1 MKRERTNFTVGMSR
15 MGQRVFYIVQITLP
29 ILTLAAGCHAVPKS
43 TLPEAARKTLPAQ
56 ADEACPDQNLP
67 KELNKIS
74 FPPYVVETPDVLL
87 IQATRLVPLPPYKVQ
102 PLDQLRIVVQNS
114 LSLPNPEARING
126 VYPVDPDG
134 TISLSREYGGAVRV
148 IDLTTQDVEKLLTR
162 QLAPS
167 FVEAPRVSVSL
178 ASSQGVENLRGE
190 HAIKSDGSVNLGS
203 YGEVYVAGQTL
214 SQVKGT
220 IEAHLAKYLLRP
232 SVSVDV
238 KSSRSKFYY
247 VIADLAGNGEE
258 VVRLPA
264 TGNETVLDAISQV
277 GGLSAVSSRKIW
289 IARPAPAGTGDQILP
304 VDWKGI
310 TQRGQTRT
318 NYQILPGDRVFV
330 MGNRHT
336 ALDTKLG
343 RPTHQAERA
352 AKTASLNLSRIKA
365 SLGLPE
371 RD

>member
-1 MKRERTNFTVGMSR
+1 M
-15 MGQRVFYIVQITLP
+15 
-29 ILTLAAGCHAVPKS
+29 AAGCHAVPKS
-43 TLPEAARKTLPAQ
+43 NPHEVRKEKVIHKSLPQQSEET
-56 ADEACPDQNLP
+56 CPDQNLP
-67 KELNKIS
+67 KELNKTS
-74 FPPYVVETPDVLL
+74 LPPYVVETPDVLL

-114 LSLPNPEARING
+114 LTLPNPEARING

-134 TISLSREYGGAVRV
+134 TIVLAREYGGVVRV
-148 IDLTTQDVEKLLTR
+148 IDLSTQEVEKLLTR

-178 ASSQGVENLRGE
+178 ASSRGIENIRGE
-190 HAIKSDGSVNLGS
+190 HAVKSDGSVNLGT

-214 SQVKGT
+214 SQIKTT
-220 IEAHLAKYLLRP
+220 IETHLAKYLLRP
-232 SVSVDV
+232 EVSVDV
-238 KSSRSKFYY
+238 KASRSKFYY

-258 VVRLPA
+258 VSRLPA

-277 GGLSAVSSRKIW
+277 GGLSAVSSKKIW
-289 IARPAPAGTGDQILP
+289 IARPAPAGTADQILP
-304 VDWKGI
+304 VDWKAI
-310 TQRGQTRT
+310 SQRGQTRT
-318 NYQILPGDRVFV
+318 NYQILPGDRVYV

-352 AKTASLNLSRIKA
+352 AKASWINVSRMKA
-365 SLGLPE
+365 SLGIPE
-371 RD
+371 SE

>member
-1 MKRERTNFTVGMSR
+1 MSM
-15 MGQRVFYIVQITLP
+15 MGCRAFYIVQFALP
-29 ILTLAAGCHAVPKS
+29 ILTLAAGCHVVPKS
-43 TLPEAARKTLPAQ
+43 KPHEARKGKVIRKSLPTQ
-56 ADEACPDQNLP
+56 SDDACPDQNLP

-74 FPPYVVETPDVLL
+74 LPPYVVETPDVLL

-102 PLDQLRIVVQNS
+102 PLDQIRIVVQNS
-114 LSLPNPEARING
+114 LGLANPESRING

-134 TISLSREYGGAVRV
+134 TIVLAREYGGAVRV
-148 IDLTTQDVEKLLTR
+148 IDLTTQEVEKLLTR

-178 ASSQGVENLRGE
+178 ASSRGVENIRGE
-190 HAIKSDGSVNLGS
+190 HVVKSDGSVNLGT
-203 YGEVYVAGQTL
+203 YGEVDVAGQTL
-214 SQVKGT
+214 SQVKAT
-220 IEAHLAKYLLRP
+220 IETHLSKFHFRP
-232 SVSVDV
+232 EVNVDV
-238 KSSRSKFYY
+238 KTCRSKFYY

-277 GGLSAVSSRKIW
+277 GGLSAVSSKKIW
-289 IARPAPAGTGDQILP
+289 IARPAPAGTVDQILP

-318 NYQILPGDRVFV
+318 NYQILPGDRVYV
-330 MGNRHT
+330 SGNHLT
-336 ALDTKLG
+336 TLDTKLG

-352 AKTASLNLSRIKA
+352 AKTSPLNLSRIKA

-371 RD
+371 SE